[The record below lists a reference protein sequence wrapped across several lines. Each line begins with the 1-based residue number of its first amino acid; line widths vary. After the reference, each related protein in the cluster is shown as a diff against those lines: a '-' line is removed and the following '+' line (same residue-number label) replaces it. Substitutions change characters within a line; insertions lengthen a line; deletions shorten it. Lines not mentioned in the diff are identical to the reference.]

1 MAGIAGIFLSPANLI
16 YLPLLYIV
24 GNVVA
29 FFLKTLRPEA
39 FPPGPRPFPGLGN
52 LLQLN
57 RAFPFLTYGTLAKEY
72 GRDTPLGIKRG
83 AANIVVLNSGRLVN
97 ELFEKRGAVYADRPW
112 LFLNTHVF
120 KNDLRPAL
128 FYNSSAYHTRWR
140 KEFNNNFGPMA
151 ITKLRPVYEA
161 EAARFLVKLIES
173 PTARKEDLEAL
184 IVCWMISVPCLGVCG
199 RRPDYMENYGFS
211 IEKFRQCN
219 EDYAALGA
227 PSMRDLIPFLRRLPF
242 FGMTEWKQR
251 AQSVRE
257 GVLNVGTQFL
267 NAAKEQRAALDA
279 GKPIAWESV
288 LARMLREK
296 REKNDEMFTVTD
308 MGNAGFHIVST
319 ATSAPLAYF
328 QNMLMTLAK
337 YPEVQER
344 VRRELLEVSG
354 GGPPKASDVS
364 SWKYTEAFW
373 NEVHRWRP
381 VAPQAVPHVP
391 TQDDVYNGYKISKG
405 TVVIMNVWNIHH
417 SEEDYEE
424 PEKFDPERFLRHP
437 FGMRLDKAH
446 DPAHMEASST
456 RVNYDFG
463 AGRRICPGM
472 HLAKLNLLLGL
483 AKIVWAFEILPP
495 EGKDIDLSIE
505 TGLVQGTALHPKDF
519 DVVFKLRGEHF
530 KKDIMEHYSQ
540 AYEVEAEVFGW
551 RGDEYKW

>member
-1 MAGIAGIFLSPANLI
+1 MAGIAGILLSPANLI

-24 GNVVA
+24 GNVIA

-199 RRPDYMENYGFS
+199 RRPDHMENYGFS

-257 GVLNVGTQFL
+257 GVLN
-267 NAAKEQRAALDA
+267 
-279 GKPIAWESV
+279 
-288 LARMLREK
+288 
-296 REKNDEMFTVTD
+296 
-308 MGNAGFHIVST
+308 
-319 ATSAPLAYF
+319 
-328 QNMLMTLAK
+328 NMLMTLAK

-364 SWKYTEAFW
+364 NWKYTEAFW

-446 DPAHMEASST
+446 DPARMEASST

-495 EGKDIDLSIE
+495 EGKEIDLSIE
-505 TGLVQGTALHPKDF
+505 TGLIQGTALHPKDF
-519 DVVFKLRGEHF
+519 DVVFKLRDEHF